1 VILVKRGAH
10 VTIVARDPTRLIQ
23 AEQEL
28 KVRPSVILISK
39 CLHSNIK
46 SIAKPGQIIQSIP
59 ADLTQSKTSTE
70 ALEKSSIAH
79 GGRCPDHVYL
89 CAGFSKPKFMVD
101 STEEEF
107 KGVSIQP
114 LFRLLLVWSSS
125 LIRSLTWCTNWWF
138 SCNR

>member
-1 VILVKRGAH
+1 VKKGAH
-10 VTIVARDPTRLIQ
+10 VTIVARDPTRLGQ

-28 KVRPSVILISK
+28 KVRPSVILISQ
-39 CLHSNIK
+39 CLQADIK

-79 GGRCPDHVYL
+79 GGKVPDHVYL

-107 KGVSIQP
+107 KDVSIQP
-114 LFRLLLVWSSS
+114 LHFASYWSGFRLRLGL
-125 LIRSLTWCTNWWF
+125 
-138 SCNR
+138 